1 MILSLPTFIGVILAS
16 ASTGVVVG
24 IAGKKIYDK
33 HDCFVDSNNFFEIDV
48 SPCLFCSQEDLEA
61 GLENF
66 PHSRAEP
73 HSRAKPL
80 AFEGSKWNDFLK
92 LHAQ

>member
-33 HDCFVDSNNFFEIDV
+33 HDCYVDSNNFFEIDV

-61 GLENF
+61 GLENV
-66 PHSRAEP
+66 PH
-73 HSRAKPL
+73 HSPSNEH
-80 AFEGSKWNDFLK
+80 AFEESKWNDFLK
-92 LHAQ
+92 LHTQ